1 MKKKRTLKGFTLLEL
16 IIVMALFSVI
26 MMMIMS
32 FVDPLS
38 GIMKKTSVREKSAAY
53 VDNISDYIS
62 KSMKYAKFVR
72 VFDGGFCD
80 TSDTTVSV
88 EKKPAV
94 EAFVND
100 FFDGVVDSEY
110 HNMTGKVHVLEL
122 DNNPVKSGKITE
134 TIYEFTAGDSV
145 PTLDESDPTAP
156 IKGRDFEC
164 AGAKKAEV
172 YDDTAVVEE
181 VINPDN
187 FESYSY
193 YYQLGYNTFDKVG
206 DVDDTRKGAQDIKAS
221 EDCYYSRLNYQFN
234 ADGTPIENAVEI
246 SRNSFS
252 LSIVAYL
259 DNDKDGHRRF
269 DITDTD
275 AHGDPITVPAFIS
288 PAYMS
293 VSSMSFPNVGSISSS
308 ISGQFYR
315 KVQENNTGAVE
326 YVDPADTSKPKLEA
340 IKATDFYDSPFSY
353 YKAASGDKIC
363 FIYVIPSELN
373 V

>member
-26 MMMIMS
+26 MMMVMS
-32 FVDPLS
+32 FIDPVS

-72 VFDGGFCD
+72 VFDGGLCK
-80 TSDTTVSV
+80 TSDTA
-88 EKKPAV
+88 EAIEEKPAV
-94 EAFVND
+94 EAFVDD

-110 HNMTGKVHVLEL
+110 NSMTGKVRVLTL
-122 DNNPVKSGKITE
+122 SNDSADPGKITE
-134 TIYEFTAGDSV
+134 SVYEFTAGDSV
-145 PTLDESDPTAP
+145 PTLDDSDPTNP
-156 IKGRDFEC
+156 IKGRDFSAGYEC
-164 AGAKKAEV
+164 EV
-172 YDDTAVVEE
+172 NKISEEE

-193 YYQLGYNTFDKVG
+193 YYQLGYNTFDKAG
-206 DVDDTRKGAQDIKAS
+206 DVDDTMKSTQGIRAS

-234 ADGTPIENAVEI
+234 ADGTPIENSVDV

-259 DNDKDGHRRF
+259 DNDKDGHRRI
-269 DITDTD
+269 DIADTD
-275 AHGDPITVPAFIS
+275 AYGDPITVPAFIS

-315 KVQENNTGAVE
+315 IVQANNTGAVE
-326 YVDPADTSKPKLEA
+326 YVDPGDTSKPKLEA